1 MKIEAATVAELRR
14 GTNASMMDCKQ
25 ALVEAQGDLAKAEVI
40 LRKKGQVIAAKK
52 SSRQVKDGVVASY
65 IHLGGKVGV
74 LVEVNCETDFVAKNE
89 NFKELVKDI
98 TLQIAASNP
107 LYVARA
113 EVPEAVLA
121 KEREI
126 AAAQVKG
133 KPQNVVDKIVVGKME
148 KVFQAVCLMEQ
159 GFVKNP
165 DISIKDLV
173 AAKVAE
179 LGENIVIRRFVR
191 YQVGE
196 DIEETKAETTVPS
209 ETQPAAA

>member
-1 MKIEAATVAELRR
+1 MKIEASTVAELRR
-14 GTNASMMDCKQ
+14 RTNASMMDCKQ
-25 ALVEAQGDLAKAEVI
+25 ALVEAQADLEKAEVI

-52 SSRQVKDGVVASY
+52 ASRQVKDGIIASY

-89 NFKELVKDI
+89 TFKELVKDI

-107 LYVARA
+107 LYVART
-113 EVPEAVLA
+113 EVPEDALA
-121 KEREI
+121 RERDI

-133 KPQNVVDKIVVGKME
+133 KPQPVVDKIVQGKLD
-148 KVFQAVCLMEQ
+148 KFYKDVCLMEQ

-165 DISIKDLV
+165 EITVKDLV
-173 AAKVAE
+173 TQKVAE
-179 LGENIVIRRFVR
+179 LGENIVVRRFVR

-196 DIEETKAETTVPS
+196 EIGGAKPEESAQPEAA
-209 ETQPAAA
+209 PAAS

>member
-1 MKIEAATVAELRR
+1 MKIDAALVAELRR
-14 GTNASMMDCKQ
+14 RTNASMMDCKQ
-25 ALVEAQGDLAKAEVI
+25 ALVEAQGDLEKAEVI

-52 SSRQVKDGVVASY
+52 ASREVKEGIIASY

-89 NFKELVKDI
+89 TFKEFVKDI

-107 LYVARA
+107 LFVSRQ
-113 EVPEAVLA
+113 EVPGDVLA
-121 KEREI
+121 REKEI

-133 KPQNVVDKIVVGKME
+133 KPQNVVDKIVEGKID
-148 KVFQAVCLMEQ
+148 KYYQGVCLLEQ
-159 GFVKNP
+159 GFVKNAE
-165 DISIKDLV
+165 ITVKYLV
-173 AAKVAE
+173 DNKVAE

-196 DIEETKAETTVPS
+196 EIGGSRPETVGE
-209 ETQPAAA
+209 QGPAAA